1 LRGSGL
7 SGSALR
13 LRRLSLQLNLLGALP
28 ENSPAEL
35 GELLTSLHDGS
46 EMIAGQRAESARE
59 VRSAVGKED
68 LRLAVTARVEKQLP
82 GAGVSGGILDGEIE
96 LKIAHGNPCRFTA
109 PASLDYLGAQR
120 KQTTE
125 DGNRSGSDPRLQPSP
140 ETEVSHGDHE
150 HVSKSIT
157 FSTHVL
163 DTATGSPAP
172 DVGVELTPS
181 GGAPLWGTTDSD
193 GRLKFEEL
201 LEPGDYELSFHLEGH
216 FAGRPHLSDR
226 LRIHL
231 LLEDPRHYHV
241 PLLVSPFGFAS
252 YRGS

>member
-1 LRGSGL
+1 MVAS
-7 SGSALR
+7 
-13 LRRLSLQLNLLGALP
+13 
-28 ENSPAEL
+28 
-35 GELLTSLHDGS
+35 
-46 EMIAGQRAESARE
+46 QRAHSAGE
-59 VRSAVGKED
+59 VGPAVGKEN
-68 LRLAVTARVEKQLP
+68 LGLAVTARVEKQLS
-82 GAGVSGGILDGEIE
+82 GARVGGGVLDGEIQ
-96 LKIAHGNPCRFTA
+96 LKVAHGNPCRFTA
-109 PASLDYLGAQR
+109 PAGLDYLVAQR

-163 DTATGSPAP
+163 DTASGSPAS
-172 DVGVELTPS
+172 DVGIELTPS
-181 GGAPLWGTTDSD
+181 GGAPLRGTTDSD
-193 GRLKFEEL
+193 GRLRFEEL
-201 LEPGDYELSFHLEGH
+201 LEPGDYELSFQLEGH
-216 FAGRPHLSDR
+216 FAGRPHLSNR